1 MKSPEAVP
9 SRSAGCPSD
18 DDFLRLDQQV
28 CFPLYAASNALTR
41 AYRPVLAPLDLTYP
55 QYLVMLVL
63 WERDGLSVG
72 DLGQRLRLDSGT
84 LTPLLKR
91 MEAAG
96 LLSRQRASDDERR
109 VEIHLTESGRTL
121 RQAAIAVPPQML
133 CAMGLSIDELKSLK
147 AGLESLLDRL
157 DAG

>member
-1 MKSPEAVP
+1 MTSDETA
-9 SRSAGCPSD
+9 SCGTD

-28 CFPLYAASNALTR
+28 CFPLYAAGNALTR

-63 WERDGLSVG
+63 WEQDGLSVG
-72 DLGQRLRLDSGT
+72 ELGQRLHLDSGT

-96 LLSRQRASDDERR
+96 LLRRQRATDDERR
-109 VEIHLTESGRTL
+109 VEIALSEAGQAL
-121 RQAAIAVPPQML
+121 REQAKAVPPQML
-133 CAMGLSIDELKSLK
+133 CAMGLSLDELKALK
-147 AGLESLLDRL
+147 TGLESLLDRL
-157 DAG
+157 ERTGG

>member
-1 MKSPEAVP
+1 MTTPDPALC
-9 SRSAGCPSD
+9 ASD
-18 DDFLRLDQQV
+18 TDFLRLDQQV

-72 DLGQRLRLDSGT
+72 ELGQRLRLDSGT

-96 LLSRQRASDDERR
+96 LVNRQRATDDERR
-109 VEIHLTESGRTL
+109 VEIALTAQGKAL
-121 RQAAIAVPPQML
+121 REQAKAVPPQML
-133 CAMGLSIDELKSLK
+133 CAMGLSLEDLKILK
-147 AGLESLLDRL
+147 AGLETLLDRL
-157 DAG
+157 DRTAE